1 MAFMLYSIDD
11 AIDCKYIVMK
21 TMSGQA
27 KAGTMVHIM
36 DTNEK
41 SDGIIVDYR
50 VTRTG
55 QNFVAKFPTLKDFCK
70 WARPDTFLARH
81 YDSFSKKEVMQY
93 LKVKDRTFVSF
104 CLPLIAIALVIVWVL
119 SLAIIRGTTGIILGV
134 ILSLVSVAAVF
145 FLFKTTK
152 EKTMLKMY
160 SKVGMGINFK

>member
-11 AIDCKYIVMK
+11 AIDCKYVVMK

-27 KAGTMVHIM
+27 KAGTLVHIM

-55 QNFVAKFPTLKDFCK
+55 QNFVARFNTIKDFCK
-70 WARPDTFLARH
+70 WAHPDTFLARH
-81 YDSFSKKEVMQY
+81 YDSFSKKEIQQY
-93 LKVKDRTFVSF
+93 LKIKERSVVTF
-104 CLPLIAIALVIVWVL
+104 CLPIILISLIIIWGVSIGVVGGGAGIAIGIVCSLISVL
-119 SLAIIRGTTGIILGV
+119 GT
-134 ILSLVSVAAVF
+134 
-145 FLFKTTK
+145 LFAFKQTK

-160 SKVGMGINFK
+160 SKVNVGISFK

>member
-11 AIDCKYIVMK
+11 AIDCKYVVMK

-27 KAGTMVHIM
+27 KAGTLVHIM

-55 QNFVAKFPTLKDFCK
+55 QNFVARFNTVKDFCK
-70 WARPDTFLARH
+70 WAHPDTFLARH
-81 YDSFSKKEVMQY
+81 YDAFSKKEIQQY
-93 LKVKDRTFVSF
+93 LKVKERSFISF
-104 CLPLIAIALVIVWVL
+104 CLPIILIALVVAWVL
-119 SLAIIRGTTGIILGV
+119 GLAVIGGGAGIAVAIVISIFGVLGTL
-134 ILSLVSVAAVF
+134 
-145 FLFKTTK
+145 FLFKTSK

-160 SKVGMGINFK
+160 SKVNVGIGFK

>member
-1 MAFMLYSIDD
+1 MAFMLYSIDE
-11 AIDCKYIVMK
+11 AIDCKYVVMK

-27 KAGTMVHIM
+27 KAGTLVHIM
-36 DTNEK
+36 DTNEN
-41 SDGIIVDYR
+41 SNGIVVDYR

-55 QNFVAKFPTLKDFCK
+55 QNFVIKFDTVKDFCK

-104 CLPLIAIALVIVWVL
+104 CLPLIAIALVIVWI
-119 SLAIIRGTTGIILGV
+119 LALAVIGETAGVILGV
-134 ILSLVSVAAVF
+134 VLSIVAVLGVL

>member
-11 AIDCKYIVMK
+11 AIDCKYVVMK

-27 KAGTMVHIM
+27 KAGTLVHIM

-55 QNFVAKFPTLKDFCK
+55 QNFVARFNTVKDFCK
-70 WARPDTFLARH
+70 WAHPDTFLARH
-81 YDSFSKKEVMQY
+81 YDAFSKKEIQQY
-93 LKVKDRTFVSF
+93 LKVKERSFVSF
-104 CLPLIAIALVIVWVL
+104 CLPIILIALVVAWVL
-119 SLAIIRGTTGIILGV
+119 GLVVIGGGAGIAVAIVLSIFGVLGTL
-134 ILSLVSVAAVF
+134 
-145 FLFKTTK
+145 FLFKTSK

-160 SKVGMGINFK
+160 SKVNVGIGFK